1 MLKVQVNFFASA
13 RAAAGTDSE
22 AIALPDGARVND
34 LIARL
39 AADHPG
45 KLEKVLTVA
54 SFLING
60 VATTDRSRTLPDGAQ
75 VDVLPPFAG
84 G

>member
-22 AIALPDGARVND
+22 AIALPDGATVND

-45 KLEKVLTVA
+45 KLEKA
-54 SFLING
+54 K
-60 VATTDRSRTLPDGAQ
+60 
-75 VDVLPPFAG
+75 
-84 G
+84 